1 MWKEADYS
9 NFAPNGSPQTTTHK
23 GVALTHAGT
32 TSDLNETASYD
43 NFGNLLSNTDTGGR
57 TTATNSYDI
66 AGELLTSC
74 DASEL
79 TTNYL
84 YDNLGNQTQSWQS
97 VQSSTV
103 KHDWLINTYDSAG
116 NVLTKTTEV
125 WAGGLAYDV
134 QSVVTNTY
142 DGSGDQ
148 LTSTDTTVSGLP
160 EKWIYDSSGNV
171 TSQWALGTAALNN
184 DYDSARATV
193 DSYDASGQVTSETAP
208 GNSNATT
215 STYDL
220 AGNLLKQDN
229 PDGSFT
235 RYTYDS
241 DGNKLSEVT
250 PLSNYDPQ
258 NPNENIAETTSSYD
272 LADRL
277 IAEVDPSRLETD
289 HSYDLLGREI
299 SATGQSGQTRL
310 VRRPSTTCS
319 AGSCRRLTPRGY
331 RRKDL

>member
-1 MWKEADYS
+1 MSVRLFDRCTHYAYNNDNNQPYGRLTEQQDLISGTVSGWTVSNGVWKETDYS

-32 TSDLNETASYD
+32 TSDLSETASYD
-43 NFGNLLSNTDTGGR
+43 NFGNLLSNADTGGR
-57 TTATNSYDI
+57 TTATNTYDI
-66 AGELLTSC
+66 AGELLASS
-74 DASEL
+74 DASGL

-103 KHDWLINTYDSAG
+103 KHDWLINTYDASG
-116 NVLTKTTEV
+116 NVLTKTTRV
-125 WAGGLAYDV
+125 WDANSEGYDT

-148 LTSTDTTVSGLP
+148 LTSADSTVGGLP
-160 EKWIYDSSGNV
+160 EKYVYDANGNII
-171 TSQWALGTAALNN
+171 SRWALGTAALNS
-184 DYDSARATV
+184 DYDPARATV
-193 DSYDASGQVTSETAP
+193 DVYDALGQITSETGP

-215 STYDL
+215 STYDM
-220 AGNLLKQDN
+220 AGNLLEQDN

-258 NPNENIAETTSSYD
+258 NPTRISPKRPPATTWPIAW
-272 LADRL
+272 
-277 IAEVDPSRLETD
+277 
-289 HSYDLLGREI
+289 
-299 SATGQSGQTRL
+299 
-310 VRRPSTTCS
+310 
-319 AGSCRRLTPRGY
+319 
-331 RRKDL
+331 